1 MKTWIEPEPV
11 AVSKDLQAVIGGHP
25 LVGEVLVR
33 RGFCTP
39 KAAEMFLDPDCYQ
52 PASPF
57 DLAGMQVAVDRI
69 ETAIQRGESIC
80 VWGDFDVD
88 GQTAT
93 TVLVSALK
101 GLGAEVYFHIPVRAS
116 ESHGLNLPVLKSL
129 IQDGADLVLTCDTG
143 IAAHAEVDYAN
154 SQGVDVVIS
163 DHHDPPSELPDA
175 YALVN
180 PKLLPDAPGGGA
192 RSLAALPGVGVAYQ
206 LARALYERA
215 GRAHEMEC
223 YLDLVA
229 LGIVADLATLV
240 DDTRYLLQRG
250 LQVLRGTDRLGLQ
263 AMLSYAEI
271 DLTHLTE
278 EHIAFGLAPRL
289 NALGRLS
296 DANTAV
302 EFLTT
307 DDLGRARIL
316 AAQLEKLNARR
327 KLLTDQVFQAA
338 QAQIEREP
346 ALLDQAAL
354 TLSHPAW
361 PPGVIGIVA
370 SRLVERYNRPVVLIA
385 APEGAQGRGSARSI
399 EGCNITAAIATQKD
413 ILTNYGGHPMAA
425 GLAIDPQDIP
435 AFRRGL
441 SRAVEQQ
448 LGTVRVEP
456 TLCIDA
462 YLPLSQ
468 LSPDMVA
475 DLERLAPFGPGNPA
489 LTLACKDVVLK
500 SHTTVGRTGEHLQL
514 IVEDS
519 QGQSTKVI
527 WWGAGD
533 MPRPERRFDLAY
545 VARSSNY
552 LGQPGVQVEWV
563 DARPLEAPIGIRPQK
578 PVFTVVDYRHEEH
591 PLAVLKDLVA
601 QEEVQ
606 VWAEAEAR
614 EKLDAQ
620 YIPSEDRN
628 GVTPCAQLVIWTTP
642 PGRADLDQVLERLS
656 PERVYVFAVDPAT
669 GNMKRFLEHLAGL
682 VKNTLRRRYGHVRLD
697 ELAAA
702 SAATKAAV
710 HAGII
715 WMWESGHIK
724 ILVDDGSILKIEEGD
739 HAAADPPAKAAQRLE
754 ALLRE
759 SAAFRSYFRRAAAKT
774 LINPADD

>member
-1 MKTWIEPEPV
+1 MKTWIDPEPV
-11 AVSKDLQAVIGGHP
+11 AVSEDLQAAVGGHP
-25 LVGEVLVR
+25 LVGEELVQ

-39 KAAEMFLDPDCYQ
+39 EAAEKFLDPSRYQ

-57 DLAGMQVAVDRI
+57 DLPGCQVAIDRI
-69 ETAIQRGESIC
+69 ERAIQKGESIC

-101 GLGAEVYFHIPVRAS
+101 GLGAEVFYHIPVRAS
-116 ESHGLNLPVLKSL
+116 ESHGLNLPVLKRI
-129 IQDGADLVLTCDTG
+129 IQDGVELVLTCDTG
-143 IAAHAEVDYAN
+143 IAAHDEVDYAN
-154 SQGVDVVIS
+154 SLGVDVVIS
-163 DHHDPPSELPDA
+163 DHHDPPTKLPDA

-180 PKLLPDAPGGGA
+180 PKLLPDDPGEGA
-192 RSLAALPGVGVAYQ
+192 LSMAALPGVGVAYQ
-206 LARALYERA
+206 LAKALYERA
-215 GRAHEMEC
+215 GRADELEG

-250 LQVLRGTDRLGLQ
+250 LQVLRGTSRLGLQ
-263 AMLSYAEI
+263 VMLSNAEI
-271 DLTHLTE
+271 DPAHLTE

-296 DANTAV
+296 DANAAV

-307 DDLGRARIL
+307 VDLSRARIL

-346 ALLDQAAL
+346 ALLDGAAL
-354 TLSHPAW
+354 TLSHPTW

-385 APEGAQGRGSARSI
+385 APEDGLGRGSARSI
-399 EGCNITAAIATQKD
+399 EGCNITAAIATQSD

-425 GLAIDPQDIP
+425 GLAVDPQNIP

-441 SRAVEQQ
+441 SQAVEQQ

-462 YLPLSQ
+462 YLPLSR
-468 LSPDMVA
+468 LSPEMVA

-500 SHTTVGRTGEHLQL
+500 SHSTVGRTGEHLQL
-514 IVEDS
+514 VVEDR
-519 QGQSTKVI
+519 QGESTKVI
-527 WWGAGD
+527 WWGGGS
-533 MPRPERRFDLAY
+533 MPLPEGRFDLAY
-545 VARSSNY
+545 IARSSNF

-563 DARPLEAPIGIRPQK
+563 DARALEAPIEIRPEK
-578 PVFTVVDYRHEEH
+578 PVVAVIDYRHELQ
-591 PLAVLKDLVA
+591 PLVVLKALVA

-614 EKLDAQ
+614 EKLAAQ
-620 YIPSEDRN
+620 DIPSEDRN
-628 GVTPCAQLVIWTTP
+628 GLIPCAQLAIWTTP
-642 PGRADLDQVLERLS
+642 PGRAELDLVLERVS
-656 PERVYVFAVDPAT
+656 PERVYVFVIDPEARD
-669 GNMKRFLEHLAGL
+669 MKRFLEHLAGL
-682 VKNTLRRRYGHVRLD
+682 VKNTLRRRNGHVRLD

-702 SAATKAAV
+702 SAATEAAV
-710 HAGII
+710 HAGIL
-715 WMWESGHIK
+715 WMWESGHINV
-724 ILVDDGSILKIEEGD
+724 LVDDGLVLKIEKGD
-739 HAAADPPAKAAQRLE
+739 HATSSPPTKAAQRLG

-759 SAAFRSYFRRAAAKT
+759 SAAFRSYFRRAAVED
-774 LINPADD
+774 LINPKEV